1 MLHLSDLSGIALP
14 HKLGRISLNYKFQK
28 NRWHSDFIS
37 NKAVGS
43 VYGATLHKTNFAD
56 STFNGDVKV
65 SVPFLKCTPQYR
77 KFVNYFLRK
86 FNPNSF
92 TDNPGYFDE
101 IVNYGYEIGKVG
113 HPELTPYG
121 TEELFIADFGD
132 YEIAFAPYNDGV
144 MLVDITVKT
153 SERGNGTGTKVMNKI
168 YDISE
173 DNNIPIYLIPY
184 PAEEFKSV
192 KESELIERLK
202 NWYDKIGFGP
212 VSDGSKVWCNFE

>member
-1 MLHLSDLSGIALP
+1 MLHLQDLSGMKLS
-14 HKLGRISLNYKFQK
+14 HKLGKISLNFKFDK
-28 NRWHSDFIS
+28 KRWDSSFLS
-37 NKAVGS
+37 NKAVDS
-43 VYGATLHKTNFAD
+43 VYAGILHKTNYAD

-65 SVPFLKCTPQYR
+65 SVPFLKSTPQYR
-77 KFVNYFLRK
+77 KFINYFLRK
-86 FNPNSF
+86 FKPNSF

-101 IVNYGYEIGKVG
+101 IVNYGYEIGIVG
-113 HPELTPYG
+113 HPQLTPYG
-121 TEELFIADFGD
+121 TEEIFIADFGD

-153 SERGNGTGTKVMNKI
+153 SERGNGIGTKVMNKI

-184 PAEEFKSV
+184 PAEQFKEE

-202 NWYDKIGFGP
+202 NWYEEIGFGP
-212 VSDGSKVWCNFE
+212 VSEGSKVWCNFE